1 MEINSYLQSNARF
14 RSLFL
19 ILIFTFV
26 ACGITLAL
34 LVQIQAYERDQ
45 IYLSTR
51 GVLQKHKSQNIKV
64 LLEKQD
70 IKLVKVNAEDWYT
83 YLDEEFGFEFK
94 YPKSIFNIVK
104 QSNQILLKSPY
115 FVYDGFSDSDNHK
128 KYFEIRVNLG
138 FKTVVELAKN
148 EELGFWINEMFPKN
162 SLDNFKAQEGYKLKG
177 KIAEGLNF
185 YKITS
190 GVEGLNADIIFIE
203 KNNKLMV
210 VIFSYFSPEVIAQ
223 RDHTIPMNQQL
234 SRFEEVFKSFKFIK

>member
-1 MEINSYLQSNARF
+1 M
-14 RSLFL
+14 
-19 ILIFTFV
+19 
-26 ACGITLAL
+26 
-34 LVQIQAYERDQ
+34 
-45 IYLSTR
+45 
-51 GVLQKHKSQNIKV
+51 
-64 LLEKQD
+64 
-70 IKLVKVNAEDWYT
+70 
-83 YLDEEFGFEFK
+83 
-94 YPKSIFNIVK
+94 
-104 QSNQILLKSPY
+104 LKSPY

-234 SRFEEVFKSFKFIK
+234 SIFEEVFKSFKFIK